1 MIVRRRPPLQF
12 VTSPQLITTLAL
24 GFVLFGCVKP
34 ANDADAAAK
43 DKPSEAK
50 EQPAESPPAEPVAS
64 ADLLTLGA
72 AKIMRVGHEDRAIE
86 LLASGPVTLAGTPF
100 GTISPDGQLFAPDGA
115 LMMTVHPDGTVSSAD
130 GPTGIV
136 LEQTGG
142 SLTLPKLSVRVQF
155 AADGAIATETSGPNA
170 VLLGTDP
177 PALRSEGCTGP
188 VTKTCALITL
198 SYLMALGNPDSVQ
211 EDAAP

>member
-1 MIVRRRPPLQF
+1 MIVRSRDLWPMLAVIF
-12 VTSPQLITTLAL
+12 ALAACVT
-24 GFVLFGCVKP
+24 P
-34 ANDADAAAK
+34 ATDSDATK
-43 DKPSEAK
+43 DKPKDTKLEPSEAAPP
-50 EQPAESPPAEPVAS
+50 QPVSNAE
-64 ADLLTLGA
+64 LLTLGS

-86 LLASGPVTLAGTPF
+86 LMATGPVTLAGTPF
-100 GTISPDGQLFAPDGA
+100 GTLSSDGQLHDPDGV
-115 LMMTVHPDGTVSSAD
+115 LMMTVQPDGSVVSAA

-136 LEQTGG
+136 LDATGG
-142 SLTLPKLSVRVQF
+142 SLTLPKLSVRVEF

-211 EDAAP
+211 DEAP